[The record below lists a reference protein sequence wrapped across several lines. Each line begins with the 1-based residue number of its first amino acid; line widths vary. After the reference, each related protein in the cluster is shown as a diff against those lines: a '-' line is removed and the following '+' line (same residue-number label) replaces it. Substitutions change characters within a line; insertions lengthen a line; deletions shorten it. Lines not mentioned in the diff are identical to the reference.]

1 VALRSTDCKWVNG
14 LAGFSASASC
24 AKTRFL
30 SPNFSGKLRASNVL
44 SANKNNV
51 PPDID
56 AIQMWQVLM
65 AK

>member
-1 VALRSTDCKWVNG
+1 VNG
-14 LAGFSASASC
+14 LAGFGASASC